1 MKIPVELTNNI
12 KYAIGLDIAKACA
25 LSWFEAAFDEVPK
38 IPKET
43 VETLYQYAFVDGMNY
58 LYDVLNQN
66 KLLVENESRS

>member
-12 KYAIGLDIAKACA
+12 KYAIGMDHAQACA
-25 LSWFEAAFDEVPK
+25 IEWFEGAFDEVPK

-43 VETLYQYAFVDGMNY
+43 LETLYQFAFVDGMNY
-58 LYDVLNQN
+58 LYDAINQN